1 MNPPRSDQ
9 NHLQSEWLDT
19 FESHPGPVFLTRLG
33 LCRRLP
39 ETPLSEAARAAR
51 LIHEQNPTEKISLCL
66 SGGVDSEAMARAFL
80 HAGIPFEP
88 YVFRFK
94 DGFNDFDIADALSF
108 CAAQGLTPNILDI
121 DAISYF
127 ESGRHWNEAE
137 RYQCNSP
144 QLCLHIHLL
153 EQVPG
158 CAVLSWNP
166 PNLEKGDRG
175 IGLPQFKYWSYHRYF
190 EARGRAG
197 VPFFFLYTPE
207 LVYSFL
213 RLPALQRALR
223 TTSPG
228 ASTHSAYE
236 FKCEAYRQGGFAIE
250 NRADKYT
257 GFEKLRRHYDQ
268 ITGRPDAFNQLF
280 RRPLEEKIAAPRSQ
294 ISLINENF
302 LFV

>member
-1 MNPPRSDQ
+1 M
-9 NHLQSEWLDT
+9 T
-19 FESHPGPVFLTRLG
+19 
-33 LCRRLP
+33 
-39 ETPLSEAARAAR
+39 EAALAAR
-51 LIHEQNPTEKISLCL
+51 LIHEQNPGEPISLCL
-66 SGGVDSEAMARAFL
+66 SGGVDSEAMARGFL
-80 HAGIPFEP
+80 AAGVPFVP

-94 DGFNDFDIADALSF
+94 DGFNDFDIADALAF
-108 CAAQGLTPNILDI
+108 CARQGLAPRVLDI
-121 DAISYF
+121 DAIEYF

-137 RYQCNSP
+137 RYRCNSP
-144 QLCLHIHLL
+144 QLCLHIHML
-153 EQVPG
+153 ERVPG

-166 PNLEKGDRG
+166 PNLEKGDRA
-175 IGLPQFKYWSYHRYF
+175 IGLPQDKYWSYHRYF

-207 LVYSFL
+207 LVYAFL

-223 TTSPG
+223 G
-228 ASTHSAYE
+228 AAPSLTAADAYAL
-236 FKCEAYRQGGFAIE
+236 KCEVYREGGFAIE

-257 GFEKLRRHYDQ
+257 GFEKLRRHYDR

-280 RRPLEEKIAAPRSQ
+280 RRPLEEKIPAPRSQ